1 MLINQRDDH
10 HVRHTQLFVHTTII
24 NSVVWRRGATASR
37 TRNNDRGNA
46 MNKITYTP
54 RGKDE
59 LNATCTSCGKWLGQK
74 AADGNTYTDDY
85 AISLRWQHHKCHE
98 TSSCVPVGLQER
110 PHE

>member
-24 NSVVWRRGATASR
+24 NSVVWRRGATAAR
-37 TRNNDRGNA
+37 ARNINRGNA

-54 RGKDE
+54 IENDKLE
-59 LNATCTSCGKWLGQK
+59 ATCTSCGKWLGQK

-85 AISLRWQHHKCHE
+85 VISLSYQEHKAQDCA
-98 TSSCVPVGLQER
+98 GLCE
-110 PHE
+110 